1 MVLVLNFPGLSQLS
15 VTAVVY
21 TTEDEQSPFL
31 LCLPPLSNP
40 LPDTHI
46 IRLPRN
52 VKSPAE
58 DLEPS
63 NLAACT
69 LQLFSFFLSG
79 YPVYLKIM
87 IMDEKKAFDRLSQ
100 LSMDYY
106 LNAQQGYVR
115 ILPIL

>member
-1 MVLVLNFPGLSQLS
+1 MVLVHNFPGVSQLS

-21 TTEDEQSPFL
+21 TTEDEPSPFL

-46 IRLPRN
+46 VCLPRN

-58 DLEPS
+58 NLEPS
-63 NLAACT
+63 SLAACT
-69 LQLFSFFLSG
+69 LQLFSFFLSR
-79 YPVYLKIM
+79 YPVYLEIM
-87 IMDEKKAFDRLSQ
+87 IMDEKKAFDILSH
-100 LSMDYY
+100 LFMDYY